1 MEPGA
6 AHDAQPGT
14 RPVDGVA
21 LPLVQVHLVDAASD
35 HDVEVAVVLPGGL
48 LGAVVPLA
56 QPAARPPRQAG

>member
-1 MEPGA
+1 MEPGT
-6 AHDAQPGT
+6 AHDAKSGA

-21 LPLVQVHLVDAASD
+21 LPLVQVHLVDATSD
-35 HDVEVAVVLPGGL
+35 HDVEVAVVLPGSL